1 MALMVSPF
9 FLTLGLALAGGYWL
23 LRVFFINGPRCKSTT
38 RLDGK
43 TVIITGANAGIGKV
57 AAIDLARRGGRI
69 ILACRSIERGER
81 AAAEVKEK
89 SGSDNVV
96 FRQLDLASCRSVR
109 DFATKILSEE
119 QEIHILINNAG
130 VMFVP
135 YDLTEDGFE
144 THFGVN
150 HLGHFLLTNLLL
162 DRIKESSPS
171 RIVNV
176 ASLAHRIGHLDFKD
190 MMWRK
195 RYWSVLAYGR
205 SKLANVM
212 FSRELAKRVA
222 GSGVT
227 VCSLHPG
234 SVHTELTRYY
244 FTGFFLLLKPL
255 AHVFMLL
262 FTKTAWQGTQT
273 ILHCATAREVEGIS
287 GKYWDDCKVQRSS
300 SRSLD
305 DDACRQLWEYS
316 SSLVGIDSE

>member
-1 MALMVSPF
+1 M
-9 FLTLGLALAGGYWL
+9 
-23 LRVFFINGPRCKSTT
+23 
-38 RLDGK
+38 
-43 TVIITGANAGIGKV
+43 
-57 AAIDLARRGGRI
+57 
-69 ILACRSIERGER
+69 
-81 AAAEVKEK
+81 
-89 SGSDNVV
+89 

-119 QEIHILINNAG
+119 QEIHILVNNAG

-244 FTGFFLLLKPL
+244 FTGFFLLLKVCLPFLLPSLPPSSLFPL
-255 AHVFMLL
+255 SLSLSSLPLSLSFLPLPPLFLPLL
-262 FTKTAWQGTQT
+262 PPSPPSLFPP
-273 ILHCATAREVEGIS
+273 LS
-287 GKYWDDCKVQRSS
+287 PPSLFPPPS
-300 SRSLD
+300 PPSLFPPPSPPSLD
-305 DDACRQLWEYS
+305 PLS
-316 SSLVGIDSE
+316 S